1 MTLENNVAQTN
12 KITLIKS
19 GHEFFDL
26 LNKLIAD
33 ANKSICIHTYILGDD
48 ETGRLIIDNLI
59 LAKKRNVDISIL
71 VDGMAQP
78 ISNKLKNKIVAANI
92 SFKAFEPFFKC
103 SHFYIGRRLH
113 QKIVVI
119 DNIYSLIGGMNLANR
134 YNDFP
139 NEKAWLDFAVLINGE
154 ASNIIGS
161 YCQNFQHTISKK
173 EATNHSTSKQPIP
186 STQHQTEFDV
196 RIRQNDWVKHKNE
209 ITNSYIELLHTAK
222 KEIIIV
228 CSYFIPGKVLRRLI
242 ANATR
247 RGVIIKILIAGPS
260 DVMIAKKA
268 ERWLYDWLL
277 RNKIEIYE
285 YRKNILHAKLAIC
298 DEEWI
303 TIGSYNLNNI
313 SAYASVEFNIDIRQY
328 SFVKKVKTTISEII
342 ANDCIRITKEYHN
355 KNTNIIKQFSHW
367 VSYQSIR
374 LLLILFTF
382 YFKREN

>member
-1 MTLENNVAQTN
+1 M
-12 KITLIKS
+12 
-19 GHEFFDL
+19 
-26 LNKLIAD
+26 
-33 ANKSICIHTYILGDD
+33 
-48 ETGRLIIDNLI
+48 
-59 LAKKRNVDISIL
+59 
-71 VDGMAQP
+71 
-78 ISNKLKNKIVAANI
+78 
-92 SFKAFEPFFKC
+92 
-103 SHFYIGRRLH
+103 
-113 QKIVVI
+113 
-119 DNIYSLIGGMNLANR
+119 
-134 YNDFP
+134 
-139 NEKAWLDFAVLINGE
+139 
-154 ASNIIGS
+154 
-161 YCQNFQHTISKK
+161 
-173 EATNHSTSKQPIP
+173 
-186 STQHQTEFDV
+186 
-196 RIRQNDWVKHKNE
+196 RIRQNDWVMHKNE

-247 RGVIIKILIAGPS
+247 RGVIIKIIIAGPS

-298 DEEWI
+298 DEEWL

-328 SFVKKVKTTISEII
+328 SFVKNVRKTISEII
-342 ANDCIRITKEYHN
+342 SNDCVQITKEYHN
-355 KNTNIIKQFSHW
+355 KHTNIFHQFSHW